1 MLMGV
6 FGDME
11 SISGVIFAVRSIHH
25 SNIDMLVSYLV
36 MNEAAR
42 FSFHWQNSYPK
53 LMKLIL
59 KLKVEPDLNLV
70 GYVQNVYLIR
80 KFGIQPSLICRSI
93 CPPKSHK
100 IFVVVFPKKGNN
112 S

>member
-1 MLMGV
+1 MFNLGIAYDAQVGLKLRLSSKLLMGV

-25 SNIDMLVSYLV
+25 RNIDMLVSYLV

-59 KLKVEPDLNLV
+59 KLKVER
-70 GYVQNVYLIR
+70 I
-80 KFGIQPSLICRSI
+80 
-93 CPPKSHK
+93 
-100 IFVVVFPKKGNN
+100 
-112 S
+112 